1 MSEGLGILTTEDQM
15 RIANYRDRILAD
27 VDMPSNFYDDLG
39 WTEEE
44 RLQQFRTT
52 IYNRIYE
59 CVEKILSDRQ
69 KTKEKENG

>member
-44 RLQQFRTT
+44 RLQQFSTT